1 LKLAQQRHYLLS
13 FNTNVMFEK
22 TMSTFTDQ
30 VERIINSQE
39 DALKKAELGIRLS
52 NNTLSKLQRLVEKE
66 DFEDPAEEINFFRN
80 IKPIPMSYLIYFT
93 EIRRCELSIPKL
105 GTQPKIRFLEKEA
118 KKINKFFSK
127 NKDFANYM
135 EQARRYMD
143 TEFFTRNKL
152 DNFPFAPTINYYQY
166 PEFSTSHDMLWAMIQ
181 AMYKFIH
188 YIREKLQKLQ
198 PGNKALFLERKPK
211 LLKWTGSKAS
221 LVEIIYA
228 LHADGILNNGTAD
241 ISTIISA
248 FEDIFNISLDNKYKT
263 YYELKSRKD
272 KAKYLHQL
280 ILKLENRMRE
290 DDEK

>member
-1 LKLAQQRHYLLS
+1 
-13 FNTNVMFEK
+13 MFEK
-22 TMSTFTDQ
+22 AMSIFTDE

-39 DALKKAELGIRLS
+39 DTLKKAELGIRLS
-52 NNTLSKLQRLVEKE
+52 NRTLSELQRMVEKE

-93 EIRRCELSIPKL
+93 EVRTCELSIPKL
-105 GTQPKIRFLEKEA
+105 GTQPKIWFLEKEA

-135 EQARRYMD
+135 EQSRRYMD
-143 TEFFTRNKL
+143 PEFFTRNKL

-188 YIREKLQKLQ
+188 YVREKLHTLQ

-211 LLKWTGSKAS
+211 LLKWTGSKTA
-221 LVEIIYA
+221 LVELLYA
-228 LHADGILNNGTAD
+228 LHADGALNHGNLE

-248 FEDIFNISLDNKYKT
+248 FEDFFNTKLDQGYKT
-263 YYELKSRKD
+263 YYEIKARKGD
-272 KAKYLHQL
+272 KAKYLNQL
-280 ILKLENRMRE
+280 ILSLLNKMRR
-290 DDEK
+290 DDEL